1 MKDKNALFLMQA
13 IGELSEETVAE
24 AKRPAVYRSRYIAA
38 AVAAVMVAAFM
49 IASVVMMNTPDKP
62 EQMVSIDQ
70 KGSASAYLDKPA
82 TPDQIGEIASYPP
95 TDAPN
100 EAPTE
105 PTELTQTET
114 TAQSAV
120 YSPVEPEKPTA
131 APEEPTALD
140 KLLVST
146 ARGEIAAGGTSVP
159 FEEVGNIAY
168 YRDSEVF
175 YRHVV
180 LMSSLDQLKEFCREF
195 ELEYGPEYPFGFFF
209 PAEEGEDSYWAD
221 DPSTF
226 DFDKWSLLAVVST
239 VEDGISW
246 WPQRITRLQNRLY
259 IECVPGTFYAN
270 FLPEFKYSPYLFD
283 IVTYCIDKEYLRGIQ
298 SLY

>member
-24 AKRPAVYRSRYIAA
+24 AKRPAAIRLRNLAA
-38 AVAAVMVAAFM
+38 AVAAVVVAVFITAAL
-49 IASVVMMNTPDKP
+49 ITASAPDEP
-62 EQMVSIDQ
+62 EQMVHVEQ
-70 KGSASAYLDKPA
+70 GGSAYLDKPA
-82 TPDQIGEIASYPP
+82 TPDQIGEIATQPP
-95 TDAPN
+95 TEAPT

-195 ELEYGPEYPFGFFF
+195 ELEYGPEYPFGFVF